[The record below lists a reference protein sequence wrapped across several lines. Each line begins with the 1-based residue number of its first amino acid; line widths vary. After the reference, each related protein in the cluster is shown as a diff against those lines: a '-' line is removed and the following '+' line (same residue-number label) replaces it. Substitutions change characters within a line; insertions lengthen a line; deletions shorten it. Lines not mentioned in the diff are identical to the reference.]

1 MKKYIIITLILCVSA
16 ANAQRKMSLKKAN
29 RLFDNKAYTEAITG
43 YTQLEQSQ
51 LVLEN
56 LADSYFYTLA
66 MDKAVETY
74 NSLTN
79 QFGDITDNDRL
90 FRYAQAL
97 KTVNEDDKSDLILTS
112 LFNKTFN
119 TADFKEETRKTTPH
133 IFNKNELL
141 NSQGKSDFGMTLYG
155 DNKVA
160 FASARNEENPIYSW
174 NNTPYLDLYTATLN
188 SKDELTEVT
197 RMSEA
202 INTVSHES
210 NATFTRDGKTMYFNR
225 TSANRTKIEDTEIAN
240 IAIFKAELIDGAWT
254 NVTALPINSEAYST
268 EHPSLSKDGKTLYF
282 SSDMP
287 GGFGGFDIYKVTI
300 NSDGTYGE
308 PENLG
313 AKINSSQREQ
323 FPYISQ
329 INTLYFASN
338 GHEGFGN
345 LDVFRSEL
353 VNNNFSNPINLGAEV
368 NTNLD
373 DFGFSINE
381 QKNKGY
387 FSSNREGEDKLYSF
401 NREENILTKYLVEG
415 IVQDKN
421 SNELLPNS
429 LVTLF
434 DENRNVIQDTI
445 VGANATYLFK
455 IEPNKK
461 YTIRG
466 TRKLY
471 IPMDVDFSTD
481 SKGKIKHN
489 IYLTLESYADA
500 EERIKEN
507 ERGEVQVQLE
517 KIYFD
522 FNKSNIRPDAANIL
536 NTLVGLLKKYP
547 YMEIEISSHT
557 DARGPSLYNLELS
570 KKRAAST
577 LEYIVSQGIDRNR
590 LRSIGYGE
598 EQPLNNCVR
607 EGICTDKEYDK
618 NRRSEFKLTN

>member
-1 MKKYIIITLILCVSA
+1 
-16 ANAQRKMSLKKAN
+16 
-29 RLFDNKAYTEAITG
+29 
-43 YTQLEQSQ
+43 
-51 LVLEN
+51 
-56 LADSYFYTLA
+56 
-66 MDKAVETY
+66 
-74 NSLTN
+74 
-79 QFGDITDNDRL
+79 
-90 FRYAQAL
+90 
-97 KTVNEDDKSDLILTS
+97 
-112 LFNKTFN
+112 
-119 TADFKEETRKTTPH
+119 
-133 IFNKNELL
+133 
-141 NSQGKSDFGMTLYG
+141 
-155 DNKVA
+155 
-160 FASARNEENPIYSW
+160 
-174 NNTPYLDLYTATLN
+174 
-188 SKDELTEVT
+188 
-197 RMSEA
+197 MSEA

-254 NVTALPINSEAYST
+254 NVTALPFNSEAYST
-268 EHPSLSKDGKTLYF
+268 EHPSLSKNGKTLYF

-598 EQPLNNCVR
+598 EQPLNNCIR